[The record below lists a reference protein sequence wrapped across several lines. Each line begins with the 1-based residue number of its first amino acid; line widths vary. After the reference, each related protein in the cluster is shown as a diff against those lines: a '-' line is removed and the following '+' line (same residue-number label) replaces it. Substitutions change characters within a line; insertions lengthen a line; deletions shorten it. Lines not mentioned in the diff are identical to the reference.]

1 MMRIYVDTS
10 VIGGCFDQ
18 EFAEW
23 SNKLVS
29 EINTGEKVAVISDLT
44 LQELEKAPLQVRQL
58 IQNIPIK
65 HLTMIVLDEESK
77 ALAKRYIQERAISSK
92 HLVDAQLI
100 AMATIH
106 RVDFLA
112 SWNFK
117 EMVNVYRIRQYNA
130 VNLKYGYS
138 IIDIRTPKELSY
150 EW

>member
-92 HLVDAQLI
+92 HLVDAQHI

>member
-92 HLVDAQLI
+92 HMVDAQHI

-106 RVDFLA
+106 REMFY
-112 SWNFK
+112 WN
-117 EMVNVYRIRQYNA
+117 I
-130 VNLKYGYS
+130 L
-138 IIDIRTPKELSY
+138 DEL
-150 EW
+150 

>member
-92 HLVDAQLI
+92 HMVDAQHI